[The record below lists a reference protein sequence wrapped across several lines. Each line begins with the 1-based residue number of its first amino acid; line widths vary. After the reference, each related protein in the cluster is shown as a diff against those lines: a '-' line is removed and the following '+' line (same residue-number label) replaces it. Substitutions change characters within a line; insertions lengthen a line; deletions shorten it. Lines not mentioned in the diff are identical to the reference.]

1 MFFQLTLLYTKQLFY
16 NLK

>member
-16 NLK
+16 NLV